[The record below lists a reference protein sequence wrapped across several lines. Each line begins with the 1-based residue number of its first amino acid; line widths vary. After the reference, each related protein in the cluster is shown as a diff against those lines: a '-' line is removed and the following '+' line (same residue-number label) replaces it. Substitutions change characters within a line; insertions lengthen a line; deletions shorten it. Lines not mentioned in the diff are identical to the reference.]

1 MNLPLRAVIAD
12 DSALYR
18 ALLTRA
24 LGKIGGVDVVAQASN
39 GAEAIDCVRKLAP
52 DFLTL
57 DLNMPKLDGLG
68 TLRAIREARLTCEVI
83 MVSSVTRQG
92 AMATLEALQ
101 LGAVDF
107 ITKPDK
113 DDSQVNAGAL
123 EAALRRQLSAIRLRR
138 NRIAHAPS
146 ASSHAQI
153 PSAKGHLPVSIPEAA
168 TIRLVPEV
176 IAIGVSTGGPAALPV
191 LISALPE
198 SLRVPVLI
206 VQHMPP
212 IFTASLADSL
222 NNKCALRVQEG
233 HDGQLVAANNVYI
246 APGGCH
252 MKVKRAFDQSLRLS
266 ICDDPPENHC
276 RPSVDVLFR
285 SVGEQYGGRV
295 IAAILTG
302 MGNDGVAGLRVLK
315 QLGARTI
322 AQDEATCTVFGMPQE
337 AIRAGVVDSVLP
349 LNRIA
354 EALVSAVSPN
364 GK

>member
-18 ALLTRA
+18 ALLTRTF
-24 LGKIGGVDVVAQASN
+24 GKIGGVEVVAQASN
-39 GAEAIDCVRKLAP
+39 GAEAVVYVRELAP

-68 TLRAIREARLTCEVI
+68 TLRAIREARLACEVI
-83 MVSSVTRQG
+83 MVSSVTQKG
-92 AMATLEALQ
+92 AATTLEALQ

-107 ITKPDK
+107 ITKPDS
-113 DDSQVNAGAL
+113 DALQVNASAL
-123 EAALRRQLSAIRLRR
+123 EAELRRQLSAIRLRR
-138 NRIAHAPS
+138 DRRVHAPS
-146 ASSHAQI
+146 ASSLARTPVVRVQ
-153 PSAKGHLPVSIPEAA
+153 LPASIPEIAPV
-168 TIRLVPEV
+168 RLLPDV
-176 IAIGVSTGGPAALPV
+176 IAIGVSTGGPVALPV

-198 SLRVPVLI
+198 GLRVPILI

-212 IFTASLADSL
+212 LFTASLADSL

-233 HDGQLVAANNVYI
+233 HDGQLVAISNVYI
-246 APGGCH
+246 APGGRH
-252 MKVKRAFDQSLRLS
+252 MKLKRAFDQSLRLS

-285 SVGEQYGGRV
+285 SVGEHYGGRV
-295 IAAILTG
+295 VAVLLTG
-302 MGNDGVAGLRVLK
+302 MGNDGVAGLRALK
-315 QLGARTI
+315 QLGGRTI

-337 AIRAGVVDSVLP
+337 AIRAGVVDSILP

-354 EALVSAVSPN
+354 EALVSAVNPN